1 MTGSNKARSFA
12 SKMTEP
18 PITNRYDQ
26 FVALFARHERAVRGV
41 IRSMLPSSQ
50 DADEVMQE
58 VGLAC
63 WHKFSD
69 FQTDDSQDAFFR
81 WACVI
86 ARFEVLKYRRKCAR
100 DRLVLSDETIQLLSA
115 EAEDRALIAEQE
127 RQALED
133 CLNRMPPADQRLLL
147 SVHTRGDSVADIA
160 RQLGQNARRLYSR
173 VNALRDLLGEC
184 VRQKLAEGGT

>member
-18 PITNRYDQ
+18 PITDRYDQ

-63 WHKFSD
+63 WHKFSN

>member
-1 MTGSNKARSFA
+1 MTGSNWARSFA
-12 SKMTEP
+12 DKMTEP
-18 PITNRYDQ
+18 PITDRYDQ

-133 CLNRMPPADQRLLL
+133 CLNRMSPADQRLLL
-147 SVHTRGDSVADIA
+147 SVHTRGDSVAEIA
-160 RQLGQNARRLYSR
+160 RQLGQKTRRLYSR

-184 VRQKLAEGGT
+184 VRQKLAEEGT

>member
-1 MTGSNKARSFA
+1 
-12 SKMTEP
+12 MTEQP
-18 PITNRYDQ
+18 NADRYDQ

-41 IRSMLPSSQ
+41 IRSMLPSLQ

-58 VGLAC
+58 VGLAS

-69 FQTDDSQDAFFR
+69 FHAGDAPEAFFR

-100 DRLVLSDETIQLLSA
+100 DRLVLSEETIQLLSV
-115 EAEDRALIAEQE
+115 EAEDRSVVAERE
-127 RQALED
+127 RQSLEE
-133 CLNRMPPADQRLLL
+133 CLNRLSPGDQRLLL

-160 RQLGQNARRLYSR
+160 RQLGQNARQLYRR
-173 VNALRDLLGEC
+173 VNTLRDLLGEC
-184 VRQKLAEGGT
+184 VKRKLAEGGT

>member
-18 PITNRYDQ
+18 PITDRYDQ

-115 EAEDRALIAEQE
+115 EAEDRAPIAEQE

>member
-1 MTGSNKARSFA
+1 
-12 SKMTEP
+12 MTEP
-18 PITNRYDQ
+18 PIADRYDQ
-26 FVALFARHERAVRGV
+26 FVALFARHQRAVRGV
-41 IRSMLPSSQ
+41 IRSMLPSAQ

-160 RQLGQNARRLYSR
+160 RQLGQKTRRLYSR

>member
-26 FVALFARHERAVRGV
+26 FVALFGRHERAVRGV

>member
-1 MTGSNKARSFA
+1 
-12 SKMTEP
+12 MTEP
-18 PITNRYDQ
+18 LNTDRYDQ

-41 IRSMLPSSQ
+41 IRCMLPTSQ
-50 DADEVMQE
+50 DVDEVMQE

-69 FQTDDSQDAFFR
+69 FQAGDSPDAFFR

-100 DRLVLSDETIQLLSA
+100 DRLVLSDETIQLLSVD
-115 EAEDRALIAEQE
+115 AEDRHLVAEQE

-133 CLNRMPPADQRLLL
+133 CLNGLSPADRRLLL
-147 SVHTRGDSVADIA
+147 SAHTRGDSVADIA
-160 RQLGQNARRLYSR
+160 RQLGYHARRLYSR
-173 VNALRDLLGEC
+173 VNKLRDLMGEC
-184 VRQKLAEGGT
+184 VRRKLAEGGN

>member
-1 MTGSNKARSFA
+1 
-12 SKMTEP
+12 MTEP
-18 PITNRYDQ
+18 TNADRYDQ
-26 FVALFARHERAVRGV
+26 FVALFARNERAVRGV

-69 FQTDDSQDAFFR
+69 FQADGLRDAFFR

-115 EAEDRALIAEQE
+115 DAEDRYLVAERE

-133 CLNRMPPADQRLLL
+133 CLNGLTVADQRLLL
-147 SVHTRGDSVADIA
+147 SVHTRGDSVAQIA
-160 RQLGQNARRLYSR
+160 QQLGQNARRLYSR
-173 VNALRDLLGEC
+173 VNMLRDLLGEC
-184 VRQKLAEGGT
+184 VRGKLAAGDS